1 MARHPEMETRIGRT
15 GARRY
20 LTTDDPEWF
29 AARAAALLG
38 RPIATET
45 VHLPAVD

>member
-1 MARHPEMETRIGRT
+1 METRLGRAGT
-15 GARRY
+15 RRY

-38 RPIATET
+38 RPIAAET
-45 VHLPAVD
+45 VHLPAAD